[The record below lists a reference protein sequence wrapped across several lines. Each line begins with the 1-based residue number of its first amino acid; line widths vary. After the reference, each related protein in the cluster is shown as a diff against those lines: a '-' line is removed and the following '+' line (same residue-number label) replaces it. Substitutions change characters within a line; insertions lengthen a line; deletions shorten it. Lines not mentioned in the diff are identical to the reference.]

1 MAEIEGFGDLS
12 DISPTDFAKLVK
24 TAPKEVFEQVLGD
37 PEARTTVLDEVFNRM
52 TTLYK
57 GSKSTKAVLHWKILD
72 KPGGG
77 YDLYETVLDG
87 TECTVNKDGENE
99 ARATISLNGVEFLKL
114 ASGNASPPVQFMT
127 GKIKI
132 KGDLGFAAGLASLF
146 NIPKA

>member
-1 MAEIEGFGDLS
+1 MAEIDGFGNLS
-12 DISPTDFAKLVK
+12 EISPSDFAKLVK
-24 TAPKEVFEQVLGD
+24 TAPKEVFAQILED
-37 PEARTTVLDEVFNRM
+37 PDARTTVLDEVFNRM
-52 TTLYK
+52 QQVYK
-57 GSKSTKAVLHWKILD
+57 GGKSTNAILHWKILD

-77 YDLYETVLDG
+77 YDLYETVLNG
-87 TECTVNKDGENE
+87 TECTVNKDGEGE
-99 ARATISLNGVEFLKL
+99 PRATISLNGTEFLKL